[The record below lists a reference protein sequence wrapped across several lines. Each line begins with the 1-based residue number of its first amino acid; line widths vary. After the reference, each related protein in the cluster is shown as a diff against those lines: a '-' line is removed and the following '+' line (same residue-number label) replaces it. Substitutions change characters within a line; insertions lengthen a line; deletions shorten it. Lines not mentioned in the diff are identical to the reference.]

1 MSILRFGCL
10 AFDEGVSSSTKSSEY
25 GSGRPEIA
33 ARNDETRG
41 SFGCDA
47 GYKKLWNLSVKV
59 QTKANPCRANS
70 IQQRQQAIFSIFKNS
85 RPIQPGL
92 QTARQIQRAWWH
104 WFVTVTRFRHRHLV
118 TRRIGILRSA
128 PPNRK

>member
-70 IQQRQQAIFSIFKNS
+70 IQQRQQAISSIFKILDRFNPDCN
-85 RPIQPGL
+85 RRNVFKGL
-92 QTARQIQRAWWH
+92 RG
-104 WFVTVTRFRHRHLV
+104 
-118 TRRIGILRSA
+118 IGSSL
-128 PPNRK
+128 